1 PSFHLRSVPA
11 RFFHLSFRKPGT
23 DLYYKGRD
31 DAFFIGWW
39 VIVFCFIREVVMRW
53 VFEPIAR
60 RSGIKSRRALVRF
73 AEQGWSLTYYACSWM
88 LGLYIN
94 QTSPYAS
101 LNTLYFWKGY
111 PHDALPALTKWY
123 CAMLT
128 TFRRAVYLNQI
139 IVINL
144 EAPRKDYYQM
154 FAHHIITAVLMMFS
168 YVLNWT
174 RIGNTILCTM
184 DLVDILLPLAKL
196 FKYTGRHKASDAT
209 FAAFLVCWIVT
220 RHLIFGRIIWS
231 VVSEPQTVLEYG
243 WRSQDGYYFSHN
255 VQRYF
260 AGLLLALQLLICMWL
275 AMILRVLYNMF
286 ITGTAEDN
294 RSDDE
299 DDGEDDEAAADG
311 ARARARARSNGA
323 ASRNGH
329 ANGHADSR
337 KRR

>member
-1 PSFHLRSVPA
+1 
-11 RFFHLSFRKPGT
+11 
-23 DLYYKGRD
+23 
-31 DAFFIGWW
+31 
-39 VIVFCFIREVVMRW
+39 
-53 VFEPIAR
+53 
-60 RSGIKSRRALVRF
+60 
-73 AEQGWSLTYYACSWM
+73 M

-101 LNTLYFWKGY
+101 LNTLHFWKGY

-123 CAMLT
+123 YLVSTA
-128 TFRRAVYLNQI
+128 FYLNQI

-196 FKYTGRHKASDAT
+196 FKYTGRHKASDGT

-220 RHLIFGRIIWS
+220 RHVIFGRIIWS
-231 VVSEPQTVLEYG
+231 VVSEPQTVLEYD
-243 WRSQDGYYFSHN
+243 WRSEDGYYFSHN
-255 VQRYF
+255 TQRYF
-260 AGLLLALQLLICMWL
+260 AVLLLALQLLICMWL

-286 ITGTAEDN
+286 VTGSAEDN

-299 DDGEDDEAAADG
+299 DDGEGDDEPPRPAAVK
-311 ARARARARSNGA
+311 
-323 ASRNGH
+323 
-329 ANGHADSR
+329 ANGHHSNGGVESR
-337 KRR
+337 KSR